1 LTAPRHS
8 VILVVQYD
16 GTGFYGSQVQ
26 PGVRTVQ
33 GTLTDALCETLGM
46 PVRLLF
52 ASRTDRG
59 VHATH
64 NVAML
69 AVSHLPFAAEKLADV
84 LNDRLPRDLV
94 VAESREVPRGF
105 HPRYFADRRDYAYR
119 IFRGLRPDIRYSRFT
134 AHHPRPLDAPAMRLA
149 AELFL
154 GEHDFTE
161 FSCRDNALKNPV
173 CLVHTC
179 EVEERRK
186 LLTINISAARFLRR
200 MVCLIVGAL
209 VDVGSGRISPCH
221 VANALSGK
229 EHAAFTNM
237 PGHGL
242 TLTGVHYPDHVW
254 HESFAE
260 GALDMED
267 AGDDD
272 E

>member
-1 LTAPRHS
+1 M
-8 VILVVQYD
+8 ILVVQYD
-16 GTGFYGSQVQ
+16 GTDFYGSQVQ

-33 GTLTDALCETLGM
+33 GTLTDALCETLGLT
-46 PVRLLF
+46 VRLLF

-69 AVSHLPFAAEKLADV
+69 TIDRLPFAAEKLADV
-84 LNDRLPRDLV
+84 LNDRLPQDLV

-105 HPRYFADRRDYAYR
+105 HPRYFADRREYVYR

-134 AHHPRPLDAPAMRLA
+134 AHHPQPLDVPAMRLV
-149 AELFL
+149 AELLL

-161 FSCRDNALKNPV
+161 FSCRDKALKNPI
-173 CLVHTC
+173 CTVHTC

-186 LLTINISAARFLRR
+186 LLTVNLSAARFLRR

-209 VDVGSGRISPCH
+209 VDVGSGRLSPGH
-221 VANALSGK
+221 IADALSGR
-229 EHAAFTNM
+229 EHPAFTNM

-242 TLTGVHYPDHVW
+242 TLTGVHYPEHVW
-254 HESFAE
+254 YEGFAE
-260 GALDMED
+260 GALDIED